1 MNHEGIR
8 PHGRAQNFFRARES
22 TTLILMPR
30 NRRTRL
36 ITVLFAL
43 VSLLFMQL
51 AVASYACPGA
61 QSARV
66 AEVAAMAEAGMPC
79 AETMSLRMDDEQPH
93 LCQAHCQASQ
103 QTADKYELPAMASA
117 ALADIAYTP
126 FIAPH
131 LPEGAPAQAPLL
143 KRTTATPL
151 AVQLC
156 CFRI

>member
-1 MNHEGIR
+1 
-8 PHGRAQNFFRARES
+8 
-22 TTLILMPR
+22 MPR
-30 NRRTRL
+30 NRRARL
-36 ITVLFAL
+36 TTVFFAL
-43 VSLLFMQL
+43 ISLLFMQL

-66 AEVAAMAEAGMPC
+66 ARVAAMAEAGMPC

-126 FIAPH
+126 FMAPD

-143 KRTTATPL
+143 MRTTAPPL
-151 AVQLC
+151 AVQHC
-156 CFRI
+156 RFRI

>member
-1 MNHEGIR
+1 
-8 PHGRAQNFFRARES
+8 
-22 TTLILMPR
+22 MPR

-61 QSARV
+61 QSSRV
-66 AEVAAMAEAGMPC
+66 AEVAALAEAGMPC

-131 LPEGAPAQAPLL
+131 LLEGAPAQAPLL
-143 KRTTATPL
+143 KRTTAPPL
-151 AVQLC
+151 AVQHC